1 MYMNDILNCTTIEKR
16 DLDNVKLIVEN
27 KIKKLRDC
35 TPNVKFEHNKL
46 AEVEI
51 NKFFYNKKT
60 VDRVM
65 IVLRA
70 NGCEHYKQDG
80 GCSMCSHFNG
90 TDRNAKITT
99 EEYIEQWKNV
109 INGTGINCN
118 NFNLNNY
125 PVVCVYNLGSFL
137 NENEISK
144 DAVSHIFKSLNSYDG
159 IKKVIIESRAEYV
172 KDEVLQNISEIYS
185 FSARPTL

>member
-1 MYMNDILNCTTIEKR
+1 MDVNILDNSTIEKR
-16 DLDNVKLIVEN
+16 DLDKAKLIVEN
-27 KIKKLRDC
+27 KIKQLRDY

-51 NKFFYNKKT
+51 NKFFYEHKT

-90 TDRNAKITT
+90 TDRSAKITT

-109 INGTGINCN
+109 TDGIGLDCEK
-118 NFNLNNY
+118 FNLNDY
-125 PVVCVYNLGSFL
+125 PVVCVYNLGSLL

-144 DAVSHIFKSLNSYDG
+144 DAVSHIFKSLNSYG
-159 IKKVIIESRAEYV
+159 GVKKVIIESRAEYV
-172 KDEVLQNISEIYS
+172 NDDVVRNISIFIIKE
-185 FSARPTL
+185 L